1 MRLTSTGRLGLA
13 AANAGLTDTNHI
25 VHIQTGGYRGG
36 GTDNIGL
43 LIGADIGDT
52 TFTDSTRKIGG
63 ISFPHFDTDEK
74 PFNAIRFD
82 SASGSSN
89 LVIGGT
95 GETNATELIQFNVA
109 SDDTDSSTL
118 VEAFRVTSSGTVFNN
133 DTTSTLDFV
142 VKSDNNA
149 NLLTVDA
156 SHDRLGVGSVGQTNV
171 GVALDLNPSASS
183 LKVTNT
189 TDDYQSINIWSVL
202 GNNTNDTDCN
212 FYAGYGQSAHRYFVA
227 GNGNVTN
234 VNNSYGAISDI
245 NLKENISD
253 ASSQWD
259 DIKGVRVRK
268 FSFKSDNL
276 DKANMIGVVA
286 QELETV
292 SPNLVEDKNKLNDI
306 LEITDTDKTITD
318 ESGNVI
324 DNPNYGKPKPNPDFG
339 LHIEGET
346 YKTVKYSVLY
356 MKAIKAL
363 QEAMERIETLETS
376 NADLIKRVKTLEDA

>member
-1 MRLTSTGRLGLA
+1 MGSNNTSGVLSLTVPSGGYAVFELA
-13 AANAGLTDTNHI
+13 AEGGDSDGALAGTINFINTL
-25 VHIQTGGYRGG
+25 QTGGNQLAHIRGRTDGSTSADRGG
-36 GTDNIGL
+36 SLAFSTKADGGSTPSERMRINEDGTFGL
-43 LIGADIGDT
+43 
-52 TFTDSTRKIGG
+52 
-63 ISFPHFDTDEK
+63 
-74 PFNAIRFD
+74 
-82 SASGSSN
+82 
-89 LVIGGT
+89 
-95 GETNATELIQFNVA
+95 
-109 SDDTDSSTL
+109 
-118 VEAFRVTSSGTVFNN
+118 
-133 DTTSTLDFV
+133 
-142 VKSDNNA
+142 
-149 NLLTVDA
+149 
-156 SHDRLGVGSVGQTNV
+156 GSVGQTNV
-171 GVALDLNPSASS
+171 GVAIDLSPSAST
-183 LKVTNT
+183 LKVTNL

-202 GNNTNDTDCN
+202 NTNTNDADCN
-212 FYAGYGQSAHRYFVA
+212 FYAGYGQGAHRYFVA

-286 QELETV
+286 QEIETV

-339 LHIEGET
+339 LHIDGET

>member
-1 MRLTSTGRLGLA
+1 M
-13 AANAGLTDTNHI
+13 D
-25 VHIQTGGYRGG
+25 
-36 GTDNIGL
+36 
-43 LIGADIGDT
+43 
-52 TFTDSTRKIGG
+52 
-63 ISFPHFDTDEK
+63 
-74 PFNAIRFD
+74 
-82 SASGSSN
+82 SSN

-142 VKSDNNA
+142 VKSDNNV

-234 VNNSYGAISDI
+234 VNNSYG
-245 NLKENISD
+245 
-253 ASSQWD
+253 
-259 DIKGVRVRK
+259 
-268 FSFKSDNL
+268 
-276 DKANMIGVVA
+276 
-286 QELETV
+286 EL
-292 SPNLVEDKNKLNDI
+292 S
-306 LEITDTDKTITD
+306 
-318 ESGNVI
+318 
-324 DNPNYGKPKPNPDFG
+324 
-339 LHIEGET
+339 
-346 YKTVKYSVLY
+346 
-356 MKAIKAL
+356 
-363 QEAMERIETLETS
+363 
-376 NADLIKRVKTLEDA
+376 LI